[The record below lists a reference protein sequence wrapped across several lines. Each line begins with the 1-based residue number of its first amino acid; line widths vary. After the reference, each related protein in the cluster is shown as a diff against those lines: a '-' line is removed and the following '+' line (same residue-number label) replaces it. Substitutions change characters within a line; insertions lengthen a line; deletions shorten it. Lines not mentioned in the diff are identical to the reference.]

1 MVRRRS
7 LRARRSLAFLLIGR
21 ADAFFFRAGAF
32 RGAAGFFAA
41 SAARSSRV
49 CFICKM
55 ACVSCAPRE
64 VCLGASGSAFFC
76 LLLREAAPLVSET
89 IQSGVSSSV
98 PTMMRTGSSETGAA
112 WGLRL
117 RRGVWRSS
125 AMGFTS
131 LFNRKAGRT
140 PPVYT
145 TSSFIILHFAAR
157 RKVFLRARHANPP
170 ERIA

>member
-1 MVRRRS
+1 MPTISSTTAITPQSAPMVRRRS

-21 ADAFFFRAGAF
+21 AAAFFFRAGAF
-32 RGAAGFFAA
+32 RGAAALRGAAGFFAA
-41 SAARSSRV
+41 SAARSPRV

-76 LLLREAAPLVSET
+76 LFLREAAPLVSET

-112 WGLRL
+112 
-117 RRGVWRSS
+117 
-125 AMGFTS
+125 
-131 LFNRKAGRT
+131 
-140 PPVYT
+140 
-145 TSSFIILHFAAR
+145 
-157 RKVFLRARHANPP
+157 
-170 ERIA
+170 